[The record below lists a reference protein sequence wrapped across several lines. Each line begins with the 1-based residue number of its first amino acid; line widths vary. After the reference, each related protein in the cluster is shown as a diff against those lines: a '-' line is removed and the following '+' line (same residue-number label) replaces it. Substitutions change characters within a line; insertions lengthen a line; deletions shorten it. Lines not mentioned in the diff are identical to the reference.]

1 VVGEIMA
8 KNEDVKFEIIQH
20 FGVMKERK
28 NGWKKE
34 LNKVKWGDND
44 PKWDIREWNEEH
56 DKMSRGITLSDEEAK
71 ILFEIFNSIFC

>member
-1 VVGEIMA
+1 VVGDIMA

-34 LNKVKWGDND
+34 LNKVKWGNND

-56 DKMSRGITLSDEEAK
+56 DKMSRGITLTDEEAK

>member
-1 VVGEIMA
+1 MA

-56 DKMSRGITLSDEEAK
+56 DKMSRGITLTEDEAK
-71 ILFEIFNSIFC
+71 NLSQFLKSIFC

>member
-1 VVGEIMA
+1 MA

-56 DKMSRGITLSDEEAK
+56 NKMSRGITLSDEEAK

>member
-1 VVGEIMA
+1 MA

-44 PKWDIREWNEEH
+44 TKWDIREWNEEH

-71 ILFEIFNSIFC
+71 ILFEIFDSIFC

>member
-1 VVGEIMA
+1 MA
-8 KNEDVKFEIIQH
+8 RFNKDDEMKFEITQH
-20 FGVMKERK
+20 FGVLMERK

-56 DKMSRGITLSDEEAK
+56 DKMSRGITLTEEEAGK
-71 ILFEIFNSIFC
+71 LSQILKQFFC

>member
-1 VVGEIMA
+1 MA
-8 KNEDVKFEIIQH
+8 KNDDMKFEITQH

-56 DKMSRGITLSDEEAK
+56 NKMSKGITLSEEEASK
-71 ILFEIFNSIFC
+71 LSQILKQFFC

>member
-1 VVGEIMA
+1 MA

-56 DKMSRGITLSDEEAK
+56 DKMSRGITLSDAEAK
-71 ILFEIFNSIFC
+71 ILFEIFDSIFC